1 MPSESGI
8 KVIKSPIVRTQEGS
22 FLEHAYQDTIIYYVR
37 LSNGI
42 VITRP
47 EDFPTNKE
55 ENEDSLASEVEKR
68 NQTCEEPPQSS

>member
-1 MPSESGI
+1 MPSENGVKI
-8 KVIKSPIVRTQEGS
+8 IKSPIVQTQEGG

-55 ENEDSLASEVEKR
+55 ENEGSSASEVE
-68 NQTCEEPPQSS
+68 NQDQTCEEPPRDS

>member
-1 MPSESGI
+1 MPSESEV
-8 KVIKSPIVRTQEGS
+8 KVIKSPIARTQEGDS
-22 FLEHAYQDTIIYYVR
+22 LEHAYQGTIIYYVR

-55 ENEDSLASEVEKR
+55 ENEDSLASEAEKR
-68 NQTCEEPPQSS
+68 NQTCDETSRGS